1 MLKKGMV
8 ENMKYGS
15 CIALA
20 ILGQAQREGTDGI
33 KILGYEGTKQVK
45 EGYWT
50 NDTYLRYIERFNR
63 NSAYE
68 LKKNKERKEIIEKI
82 DNGCEIKFYNGFI
95 VVNGKTYN
103 GWNAEQIESIK
114 IENDQLKIKRK
125 NNPMRMLKELMG
137 EEE

>member
-1 MLKKGMV
+1 
-8 ENMKYGS
+8 MKYGS